1 MLKTSYIS
9 FCNKQTLNI
18 IDDDFKEQVL
28 ENLSKNII
36 LLSKIGLSMLS
47 KKK

>member
-18 IDDDFKEQVL
+18 IDGDFKEQVL
-28 ENLSKNII
+28 KSFQKI
-36 LLSKIGLSMLS
+36 LYYYQR
-47 KKK
+47 